1 MATNV
6 FKKAKALRKSNPN
19 KSWQQLVQMASK
31 GGGTTAKRKPAKR
44 KAAKRK
50 TTRKKVGAY
59 KVIEK
64 HESRSTP
71 TKKVYRATRSK
82 TGTFKGM
89 VTVGAIKNTY
99 EEKLKDA
106 MLSHHKAKTVKATK
120 AAATKIRKYKKLL
133 ATL

>member
-1 MATNV
+1 MAKANV
-6 FKKAKALRKSNPN
+6 FKTAKRIRSQHPG
-19 KSWQQLVQMASK
+19 KSWAQVVKIASK
-31 GGGTTAKRKPAKR
+31 GGATAKRKPAKR
-44 KAAKRK
+44 KAA
-50 TTRKKVGAY
+50 RKKVGAY

-71 TKKVYRATRSK
+71 AKKTYRATRSK

-106 MLSHHKAKTVKATK
+106 MLAHHKAKTVKATK
-120 AAATKIRKYKKLL
+120 AAAAKISKYKKLL